1 LIASINV
8 LNEKYWYWVT
18 SIVGSYVMSVSIGA
32 VILAAGEGKRLK
44 LKEPKPL
51 APCLDKKLV
60 DFPIREL
67 QKFFKHNK
75 ISGKLTAVI
84 GHQRDIVRAYIEKNY
99 SSVNFAIQEQQVGT
113 GDALRSYFQSSN
125 ETLNYDYTLVICA
138 DTPVVSATEL
148 SIMHSLL
155 IAEEL
160 DGVAA
165 SFIEKNPKGYGRII
179 RGIKGFHIVE
189 EKDATDEI
197 RKITEVNSGLYLL
210 KTSYLVEHLKAID
223 SQNKSGEFYLTDVFK
238 DGRNV
243 KAHCFP
249 EASTF
254 YGVNTLHQL
263 EEAERALRNKIKFNL
278 IESGVRLIDSSHC
291 YIDSEVEIGEGTVI
305 YPNTFITG
313 QSKIGKNVTIEMGAQ
328 IKDSIVDDNAQV
340 LAYSVLEGAHLHA
353 KASAGPFAR
362 LRPGSD
368 IGPESKIG
376 NFVEIKKSVLAKGVK
391 VSHLSYVGDAFI
403 GEETNIGCG
412 FITCN
417 FDGVNKHIT
426 KIGKNCFIGSDSQS
440 VAPVEIGD
448 DCFVA
453 SATTVTRDMPEGS
466 FAISRGSQIT
476 KEGMAKRFI
485 KKKVDK
491 KT

>member
-1 LIASINV
+1 
-8 LNEKYWYWVT
+8 
-18 SIVGSYVMSVSIGA
+18 MSLSIGA

-67 QKFFKHNK
+67 QKFFNQNK
-75 ISGKLTAVI
+75 IHGKLTAVI

-99 SSVNFAIQEQQVGT
+99 SSVNFAIQEKQLGT

-125 ETLNYDYTLVICA
+125 ETLSYDYTLVICA
-138 DTPVVSATEL
+138 DTPVVSADEL
-148 SIMHSLL
+148 SALHSLL
-155 IAEEL
+155 LAEKLE
-160 DGVAA
+160 GVAA
-165 SFIEKNPKGYGRII
+165 SFIEKNPKGYGRIV
-179 RGIKGFHIVE
+179 RGVKGFHIVE

-197 RKITEVNSGLYLL
+197 RKITEVNSGLYIL
-210 KTSYLVEHLKAID
+210 KTSYLVEHLKGID
-223 SQNKSGEFYLTDVFK
+223 TKNKSGEFYLTDVFK
-238 DGRNV
+238 DGLNV

-254 YGVNTLHQL
+254 LGVNTLSQL
-263 EEAERALRNKIKFNL
+263 EEVEHALRNKIKFNL
-278 IESGVRLIDSSHC
+278 VESGVRLIDSSHC

-313 QSKIGKNVTIEMGAQ
+313 RSKIGKNVTVEMGAQ
-328 IKDSIVDDNAQV
+328 IKDSIVDDNAKV
-340 LAYSVLEGAHLHA
+340 LAYTILEGAHLH
-353 KASAGPFAR
+353 SQVTAGPFAR
-362 LRPGSD
+362 LRPGAD

-376 NFVEIKKSVLAKGVK
+376 NFVEIKKSILAKGVK

-417 FDGVNKHIT
+417 YDGVNKHLT

-453 SATTVTRDMPEGS
+453 SATTITKDMPNGS
-466 FAISRGSQIT
+466 FAISRGAQVT
-476 KEGMAKRFI
+476 KEGMAKKFI
-485 KKKVDK
+485 KKKDDK
-491 KT
+491 KI